1 MSRLKG
7 TWTIFTKSGRRVDEN
22 EQVDE
27 DYDGD
32 DEEDDEFEI
41 EFKQWTTTDRTEL
54 VHNALPAD
62 EFIEELCEKLD
73 KITSHSYIAKSQL
86 KYLNLHVMV

>member
-7 TWTIFTKSGRRVDEN
+7 TWTIFTKSDRRDEEKWGKWYEN
-22 EQVDE
+22 EQGDE
-27 DYDGD
+27 DNDGD

-54 VHNALPAD
+54 VHNVLP
-62 EFIEELCEKLD
+62 EFIEQLCGKLD
-73 KITSHSYIAKSQL
+73 KITSHS
-86 KYLNLHVMV
+86 